1 MPEKIL
7 VLDDEPL
14 ILTAVEKALSRTGY
28 AVSTARDMQALATAL
43 DNAPYDLLITDIH
56 IKAAE
61 SVDAI
66 IQKVKKTSP
75 SVRVV
80 YMSGAGNKGN
90 YRNFIEKPFKIADLR
105 EKVRVILHEPS

>member
-7 VLDDEPL
+7 VIDDEPL
-14 ILTAVEKALSRTGY
+14 ILTAVERALSRTGY
-28 AVSTARDMQALATAL
+28 AVATARDLQGLATAL

-56 IKAAE
+56 MKEE
-61 SVDAI
+61 SVDTI
-66 IQKVKKTSP
+66 IQEVRKTSP
-75 SVRVV
+75 SVRII
-80 YMSGAGNKGN
+80 YMSGAVNKDN

>member
-7 VLDDEPL
+7 VIDDEPL
-14 ILTAVEKALSRTGY
+14 ILTAVGRALSRTGY
-28 AVSTARDMQALATAL
+28 AVSTATDMRGLAAAL

-56 IKAAE
+56 MKE
-61 SVDAI
+61 DSVDAV
-66 IQKVKKTSP
+66 IQEVKKTSP
-75 SVRVV
+75 SVRILF
-80 YMSGAGNKGN
+80 MSGAGNKDH